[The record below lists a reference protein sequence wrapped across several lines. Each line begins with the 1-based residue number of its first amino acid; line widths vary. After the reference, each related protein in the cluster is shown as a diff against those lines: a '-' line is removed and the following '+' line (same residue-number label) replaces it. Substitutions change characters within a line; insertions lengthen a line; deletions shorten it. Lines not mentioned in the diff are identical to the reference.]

1 MDISLGGHLD
11 CLLAVSF
18 SCYTLKQRCTN
29 ILVHLC
35 GYFWRF
41 LGNLLLLSISRSL
54 KILWI
59 FTNYPLKMEPVDIL
73 TDYAGPPLLTYLS
86 QR

>member
-18 SCYTLKQRCTN
+18 SCCTLGQCCTN

-35 GYFWRF
+35 GYFLRF
-41 LGNLLLLSISRSL
+41 LGNLLPLSISRSL

-59 FTNYPLKMEPVDIL
+59 FTNCPLKMEPVDIL
-73 TDYAGPPLLTYLS
+73 TDCVGSPLLTHLS
-86 QR
+86 QQ